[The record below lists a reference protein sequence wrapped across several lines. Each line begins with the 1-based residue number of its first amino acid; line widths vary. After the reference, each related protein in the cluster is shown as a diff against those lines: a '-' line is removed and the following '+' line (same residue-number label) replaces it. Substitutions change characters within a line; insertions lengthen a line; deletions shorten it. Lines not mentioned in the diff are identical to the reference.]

1 MVVSKLKSYL
11 EKIKKE
17 DKEINSFLQL
27 RPEKELLQEA
37 KEIEDKIKKG
47 RAGKLAG
54 KIIGVKANINVL
66 GLNPSCASKVLEN
79 YKAPYDATVIKKIK
93 KEDGLIIGMLN
104 MDEFACGISG
114 ETSAFG
120 PTKNPVNTDLI
131 TGGTSSGSAAAV
143 SAGFCDMAL
152 GSDTG
157 GSIRNPASICGV
169 IGLKPTYS
177 SVSRYGL
184 IDMSM
189 SLDQIGPLA
198 KNIEDTAL
206 LLEVIQGK
214 DSNDATSREGKSID
228 IKKVKQIPKKIKI
241 GILDLGGLNVDKK
254 IKDLIEERV
263 RVVSDERGWKTRK
276 IKIENLDLA
285 VETYYPLVYTE
296 FFSSTRRFDG
306 RRYGKK
312 IEDAAGPE
320 VLRRIFGGSEI
331 TKAEHKGRH
340 YDLALKVKKF
350 IEKEFFKKFKDVD
363 CIISPTI
370 PTLPWRIGEKISIEK
385 GYAMDILTISSNLA
399 GNCSISIPT
408 ENISGI
414 PVGLQIICDKFEE
427 QKLLQISNAFL
438 S

>member
-1 MVVSKLKSYL
+1 M
-11 EKIKKE
+11 
-17 DKEINSFLQL
+17 
-27 RPEKELLQEA
+27 
-37 KEIEDKIKKG
+37 
-47 RAGKLAG
+47 
-54 KIIGVKANINVL
+54 
-66 GLNPSCASKVLEN
+66 
-79 YKAPYDATVIKKIK
+79 
-93 KEDGLIIGMLN
+93 
-104 MDEFACGISG
+104 
-114 ETSAFG
+114 
-120 PTKNPVNTDLI
+120 
-131 TGGTSSGSAAAV
+131 
-143 SAGFCDMAL
+143 
-152 GSDTG
+152 
-157 GSIRNPASICGV
+157 
-169 IGLKPTYS
+169 
-177 SVSRYGL
+177 
-184 IDMSM
+184 
-189 SLDQIGPLA
+189 
-198 KNIEDTAL
+198 
-206 LLEVIQGK
+206 
-214 DSNDATSREGKSID
+214 
-228 IKKVKQIPKKIKI
+228 KQIPKKIEI
-241 GILDLGGLNVDKK
+241 GILDLEGLNVDKK

-263 RVVSDERGWKTRK
+263 RVVSDEQGWKTRK

-320 VLRRIFGGSEI
+320 VLRRIFGGFEI

-408 ENISGI
+408 ENISGV